1 MSAAGVLLSLPHL
14 IFSNLLT
21 GPTDSMLLLSMLVQI
36 IFPSEA
42 KPTAIPIAWEEL
54 EWYMVREEVIDALLQ
69 RAFVITLVP
78 LALVVLYSAFGAL
91 PSTSCLLW
99 MEYLCEEYF
108 HLVARRPL
116 RWLHLILGEVT

>member
-1 MSAAGVLLSLPHL
+1 
-14 IFSNLLT
+14 
-21 GPTDSMLLLSMLVQI
+21 MLLLSMLVQI

-54 EWYMVREEVIDALLQ
+54 EWYMVREEVIDAFLQ

-78 LALVVLYSAFGAL
+78 LALVVLYAAFGAL

-99 MEYLCEEYF
+99 MEHLCEEYF